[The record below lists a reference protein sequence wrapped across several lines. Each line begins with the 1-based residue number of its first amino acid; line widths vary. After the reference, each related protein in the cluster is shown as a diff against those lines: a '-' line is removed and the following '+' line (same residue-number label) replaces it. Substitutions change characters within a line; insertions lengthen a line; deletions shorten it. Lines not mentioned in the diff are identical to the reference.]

1 MPSDTTTLEVD
12 EVTRSDAAPTQEP
25 ARARRMRKSIRIRL
39 IAGYA
44 VALVFLGLIGVTSL
58 VNSQALLDNNESVSH
73 THEVLGAADAVLSL
87 LKDAETG
94 QRGYLI
100 AGEDRY
106 LEPFTAASESVTA
119 TIDTLQSLTSD
130 NPAQQERIAELRP
143 LVDAKFTEMTQ
154 TIDLRREYGFDDAR
168 AVVMSDTGKAVM
180 DEIRRVLTEI
190 TDAEDVL
197 LAERAAAAAAAGDA
211 TKAVVLGGT
220 GLAIVALVVI
230 AVFLVRSIVRPI
242 RALTNRLREIAD
254 GDGDLTQRVVEHG
267 DDEIGVLGGVF
278 NRFVDNIAQL
288 VREIGH
294 SAQTSAAAAQE
305 LSVVSAEMSRQADD
319 AATQATLAAAAAQ
332 QVSGNV
338 QSVAAASEQMGA
350 SIGEIARSASDASKA
365 GHTAVNQTAEANATV
380 TRLGDSSAAVGG
392 VVALINSIAEQ
403 TNLLA
408 LNATIEAARAGDAG
422 KGFAVVASEVKDL
435 AQETARATEEITQRI
450 AEIQQDIAQAV
461 TAISST
467 SEVIGRVN
475 EHQSSIAGAVEEQ
488 SVTTSSMA
496 GNVSEAATA
505 ASSIAANVQALAA
518 NAEQTVGSIG
528 QVRTSADE
536 LAATSLELDQL
547 VGRFKV

>member
-1 MPSDTTTLEVD
+1 MPSDKTTTDVD
-12 EVTRSDAAPTQEP
+12 VTTHPESVEP
-25 ARARRMRKSIRIRL
+25 HEQRGGKRMRRSIRLRL

-44 VALVFLGLIGVTSL
+44 MALVFLGVIGITSL
-58 VNSQALLDNNESVSH
+58 VNTQALLDNNARVSH
-73 THEVLGAADAVLSL
+73 THEVLGAADGVLAL

-100 AGEDRY
+100 AGEESY
-106 LEPFTAASESVTA
+106 LEPFTVASDAMIA
-119 TIDTLQSLTSD
+119 TIDTLETLTAD
-130 NPAQQERIAELRP
+130 NSSQQERIARLRP
-143 LVDAKFTEMTQ
+143 LVDEKFTEMTQ
-154 TIDLRREYGFDDAR
+154 TIDLRREYGFEDAR
-168 AVVMSDTGKAVM
+168 AVVLSDEGKVVM
-180 DEIRRVLTEI
+180 DEIRGVLTEI
-190 TDAEDVL
+190 TDAEDAL
-197 LAERAAAAAAAGDA
+197 LVERAASAAAAGDA
-211 TKAVVLGGT
+211 TKAVVIGGT
-220 GLAIVALVVI
+220 GLAIVAIVVI
-230 AVFLVRSIVRPI
+230 AIFLIRSIVRPI
-242 RALTNRLREIAD
+242 RALTDRLREIAD
-254 GDGDLTQRVVEHG
+254 GDGDLTQRVAEHG

-294 SAQTSAAAAQE
+294 SAQTAAAAAQE
-305 LSVVSAEMSRQADD
+305 LSAVSGEMSRQADD

-450 AEIQQDIAQAV
+450 VEIQQDIAQAV

-505 ASSIAANVQALAA
+505 ASSIATNVQALAA
-518 NAEQTVGSIG
+518 NAEQTVSSIG